1 MGADVLVRAT
11 RKIEVDQSYRV
22 ARALG
27 LFNVATDDAA
37 TFEIEAD
44 IPIEDSDWRIGVV
57 YGPSGSGKSTIAAT
71 LKEHGWTEWG
81 VDDEWPADKA
91 IIDCIAPSASFDV
104 VTAALA
110 SVGLGTVPSWL
121 RPFHV
126 LSNGERFRA
135 ELARL
140 LAGDVTDVFI
150 DEFTS
155 VVDRRV
161 ACIGAQAFAKS
172 WRRGPDRRVVLIT
185 PHQDVLAWVKPD
197 WIVKTSLARATYVT
211 PDYEA
216 ISPEVNRSAYGE
228 PVFEVT
234 A

>member
-1 MGADVLVRAT
+1 MLVRAT
-11 RKIEVDQSYRV
+11 RKVDVDQTYRV

-27 LFNVATDDAA
+27 LFNVVTGEAA
-37 TFEIEAD
+37 EFSIEAD
-44 IPIEDSDWRIGVV
+44 LPLEDNEWRIGVV

-71 LKEHGWTEWG
+71 LKEHSWTEWG
-81 VDDEWPADKA
+81 VDDEWPRDKA
-91 IIDCIAPSASFDV
+91 IIDCIAPQASFDA

-140 LAGDVTDVFI
+140 LADDVTDVFI

-172 WRRGPDRRVVLIT
+172 WRRGPARRVILIT
-185 PHQDVLAWVKPD
+185 PHQDVLGWVKPD
-197 WIVKTSLARATYVT
+197 WVVKTSLARATEVT
-211 PDYEA
+211 TDHEA
-216 ISPEVNRSAYGE
+216 IRPEVDRAAYGE
-228 PVFEVT
+228 AVFEVT

>member
-1 MGADVLVRAT
+1 MLVRAH
-11 RKIEVDQSYRV
+11 RRVDVDETYRV

-27 LFNVATDDAA
+27 LFNVASLDAQE
-37 TFEIEAD
+37 FSIEAD
-44 IPIEDSDWRIGVV
+44 IPVERDDWRIGVV
-57 YGPSGSGKSTIAAT
+57 YGPSGSGKTTIAAT

-81 VDDEWPADKA
+81 VDDEWPHDKA

-104 VTAALA
+104 VTSALA
-110 SVGLGTVPSWL
+110 SVGLGTVPTWL

-140 LAGDVTDVFI
+140 LAGDDTDVFI

-161 ACIGAQAFAKS
+161 ACIGAQAFAKAL
-172 WRRGPDRRVVLIT
+172 RRGPQRRVVLLT
-185 PHQDVLAWVKPD
+185 PHHDVLGWLKPD
-197 WIVKTSLARATYVT
+197 WCVKTSLVGTTEVSA
-211 PDYEA
+211 DYES
-216 ISPEVNRSAYGE
+216 IRPEVDRTDYADAPVVGE
-228 PVFEVT
+228 VV

>member
-1 MGADVLVRAT
+1 MLVRAH
-11 RKIEVDQSYRV
+11 RRVEVDETYRV

-27 LFNVATDDAA
+27 LFNVSALEAQEFT
-37 TFEIEAD
+37 IEAD
-44 IPIEDSDWRIGVV
+44 IPIERADWRLGAV
-57 YGPSGSGKSTIAAT
+57 YGPSGSGKTTIAAT
-71 LKEHGWTEWG
+71 LKERGWTEWG
-81 VDDEWPADKA
+81 VDDEWPRDKA
-91 IIDCIAPSASFDV
+91 IIDCIAPSASFDD

-110 SVGLGTVPSWL
+110 SVGLGTVPTWL

-140 LAGDVTDVFI
+140 LAGDATDVLI

-172 WRRGPDRRVVLIT
+172 LRRGPQRRVIVFT
-185 PHQDVLAWVKPD
+185 PHFDVLGWLQPD
-197 WIVKTSLARATYVT
+197 WCVKTSLVGKTEASS
-211 PDYEA
+211 DYES
-216 ISPEVNRSAYGE
+216 IRPEVDRAAYADAPRVGE
-228 PVFEVT
+228 VV